1 MSGIMKKLKPIGV
14 YRKCDWVTM
23 TGTASAI
30 TGIILT
36 VNGKTMYAVFCLND
50 SKI

>member
-1 MSGIMKKLKPIGV
+1 MKKLKPIGV

-30 TGIILT
+30 TGIIIT